1 MINFNWYINSLDC
14 YKSKDGLENVIYNV
28 RWFYIGVDEI
38 NNVSS
43 TIDGITSLPEPN
55 VNEFVDFND
64 IDKDTIVGWL
74 TNILDVNGMETDIT
88 RTINDIIDSNN
99 ITIEFNQ

>member
-1 MINFNWYINSLDC
+1 MINFNWHIGSLHC
-14 YKSKDGLENVIYNV
+14 YKSKDGFENVIYNV
-28 RWFYIGVDEI
+28 SWQYIGIDDI
-38 NNVSS
+38 TNVYS
-43 TIDGITSLPEPN
+43 TFDGTTSLPEPN
-55 VNEFVDFND
+55 VSEFVDVNE

-88 RTINDIIDSNN
+88 SAINDIIDSNN

>member
-1 MINFNWYINSLDC
+1 MINFNWYISSLDC
-14 YKSKDGLENVIYNV
+14 YKYKDGFENVIYNV
-28 RWFYIGVDEI
+28 RWFYVGVDET

-43 TIDGITSLPEPN
+43 TIDGVTNLPEPN
-55 VNEFVDFND
+55 ISEFVDVND

-74 TNILDVNGMETDIT
+74 SNVLDVNGMEADIT
-88 RTINDIIDSNN
+88 RAINDIINSNN